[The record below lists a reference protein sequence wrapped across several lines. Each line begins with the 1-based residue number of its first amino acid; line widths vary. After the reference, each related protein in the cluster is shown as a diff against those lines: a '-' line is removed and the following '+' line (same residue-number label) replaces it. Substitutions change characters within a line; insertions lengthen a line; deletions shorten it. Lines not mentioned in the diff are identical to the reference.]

1 MNGKQYQIIGQV
13 QGNYR
18 DSPEDLRALY
28 VRNASGDLISLE
40 NVVHWEEGI
49 NPATIFTYDRYM
61 SATVSAGT
69 VSGTTLGDGIKEM
82 DRIAAKVLPQSCK
95 TALAGQ
101 ARDYAESSSS
111 LMYVFLLALV
121 LIYLILAAQFNSWL
135 DPLVIL
141 MTVPLAL
148 FGALLSLWLL
158 NQTLNIFSQIGI
170 IMLIGL
176 VTKNGILI
184 VEFAN
189 QRKKKGYGKI
199 EAVQK
204 AATIRLRPI
213 LMTASATILG
223 ILPIALSIG
232 ASSGSRGSMG
242 IAVVGG
248 MLFATFFSLYVV
260 PAFYS
265 FLSRETKSIQS
276 NKEILYEQDSH
287 A

>member
-1 MNGKQYQIIGQV
+1 
-13 QGNYR
+13 
-18 DSPEDLRALY
+18 
-28 VRNASGDLISLE
+28 
-40 NVVHWEEGI
+40 
-49 NPATIFTYDRYM
+49 
-61 SATVSAGT
+61 
-69 VSGTTLGDGIKEM
+69 M

-189 QRKKKGYGKI
+189 QRKKKGYSKI